1 MRWLPQ
7 PEQLSQ
13 GSLKC
18 CCRIT
23 TSYYVAWI
31 FWGGWCSK
39 WTTNWPYRSSS
50 VHSPAWQLDK
60 NTFAHIL
67 CSLSQAMKTLLW
79 WVASLLHHSFRK
91 FQCKTKTKIPSK
103 EKKSIEGFRDFCGPN
118 WLACRST
125 WYVIRVWS
133 ACVSLSQRQR
143 KSRGMPCLALKSR
156 TAWSLPVLNECSH
169 LAVGQCCIF
178 TSAVSLH
185 EQLLPGSLEEHL
197 LFSRKDVIGI
207 YSHDFPHLQMRC
219 LFAEEGLAFHIC

>member
-103 EKKSIEGFRDFCGPN
+103 EKNPLKALETFVGQTDWPADLPDMLYGCDQPVSVYLKGRGKVE
-118 WLACRST
+118 AC
-125 WYVIRVWS
+125 
-133 ACVSLSQRQR
+133 
-143 KSRGMPCLALKSR
+143 PALP
-156 TAWSLPVLNECSH
+156 WSLELLEVS
-169 LAVGQCCIF
+169 QSWM
-178 TSAVSLH
+178 SALT
-185 EQLLPGSLEEHL
+185 
-197 LFSRKDVIGI
+197 
-207 YSHDFPHLQMRC
+207 
-219 LFAEEGLAFHIC
+219 